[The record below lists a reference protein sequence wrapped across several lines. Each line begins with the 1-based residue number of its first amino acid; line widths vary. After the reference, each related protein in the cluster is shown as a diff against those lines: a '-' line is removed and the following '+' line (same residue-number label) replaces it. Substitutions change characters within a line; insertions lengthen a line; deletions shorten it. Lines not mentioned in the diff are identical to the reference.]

1 MVVVFAEAGARAWSA
16 PSEAEVETGR
26 VSDALARVPAL
37 RDAELDGGSRGLGRT
52 LVPTLARRS
61 EDLTSLVLSVSWRPL
76 LTGVPAVLAP
86 TGHSRQHP
94 PGHGTLEGP
103 MDYMTESAVAAFYPE
118 SPSGDCSDQTTVAGS
133 APWWAV
139 VHGAFCDRRVINRR
153 VKKLANTPLDSGQ
166 PRVDLG

>member
-1 MVVVFAEAGARAWSA
+1 
-16 PSEAEVETGR
+16 
-26 VSDALARVPAL
+26 
-37 RDAELDGGSRGLGRT
+37 
-52 LVPTLARRS
+52 
-61 EDLTSLVLSVSWRPL
+61 
-76 LTGVPAVLAP
+76 
-86 TGHSRQHP
+86 
-94 PGHGTLEGP
+94 